1 MLQGIGSRFDFHVCK
16 TLCDMRFSCDIYLVV
31 SPGADLWIYRTEEIF
46 DIIVDYPDS
55 QGALVDLC
63 VSLLLPR
70 NPRNTNQYSIGV
82 SAACRSAN

>member
-16 TLCDMRFSCDIYLVV
+16 TLCDMRFGCEIYLFMTL
-31 SPGADLWIYRTEEIF
+31 GTDLWIYRTEEIF

-63 VSLLLPR
+63 VGFIASNKPTQR
-70 NPRNTNQYSIGV
+70 
-82 SAACRSAN
+82 